1 VHAARPRRGDP
12 PESSLSPTKHL
23 FFLGFLAAGVLA
35 GCAGG
40 KSAERGSGAEGADA
54 ASRTES
60 EAIQPE
66 RSGDERV
73 AEQDVNGDRKPDV
86 WTYTV
91 PDANSPGTDGN
102 RRVRQELDLNWD
114 GRVDLTRYFDANGDQ
129 TRETLDLDY
138 DGKVDATYFF
148 EKGVNTRRERD
159 VNGDGRPD
167 SFTFYERGALVRK
180 ERDTNSDGK
189 VDYWEYWENGQ
200 VDRIGED
207 LDGDGTVDRWTKSP
221 EAK

>member
-1 VHAARPRRGDP
+1 MLPGKR
-12 PESSLSPTKHL
+12 L
-23 FFLGFLAAGVLA
+23 FLLGFLATSVLT

-40 KSAERGSGAEGADA
+40 KSAGRGEGAEGAG
-54 ASRTES
+54 TEARKKA
-60 EAIQPE
+60 EGIQPE
-66 RSGDERV
+66 RSGNEQV
-73 AEQDVNGDRKPDV
+73 AEQDVNGDGKPDI

-91 PDANSPGTDGN
+91 KAKDADGVEQE

-159 VNGDGRPD
+159 VDGDGRAD
-167 SFTFYERGALVRK
+167 SFIFYERGALVRK

-189 VDYWEYWENGQ
+189 VDYWEYWEGGQ

-207 LDGDGTVDRWTKSP
+207 LDGDGTVDKWTRNPNNAAS
-221 EAK
+221 E

>member
-1 VHAARPRRGDP
+1 MPQSKR
-12 PESSLSPTKHL
+12 L
-23 FFLGFLAAGVLA
+23 FFLGFLAAGALA

-40 KSAERGSGAEGADA
+40 KSAERGTGAEGAGTA
-54 ASRTES
+54 GRTTGEP
-60 EAIQPE
+60 IQPE

-73 AEQDVNGDRKPDV
+73 VEQDVNSDGKPDV

-91 PDANSPGTDGN
+91 RDDTSGPGG

-114 GRVDLTRYFDANGDQ
+114 GRVDLTRYFDANGDP

-159 VNGDGRPD
+159 VNGDGRAD
-167 SFTFYERGALVRK
+167 SFTFYEGGALVRK
-180 ERDTNSDGK
+180 ERDTNTDGK
-189 VDYWEYWENGQ
+189 VDYWEYWEGGQ

-207 LDGDGTVDRWTKSP
+207 LDGDGTVDKWTRNP
-221 EAK
+221 NNAARE

>member
-1 VHAARPRRGDP
+1 MTSG
-12 PESSLSPTKHL
+12 KGL
-23 FFLGFLAAGVLA
+23 FLLGFLAAGALA

-40 KSAERGSGAEGADA
+40 KSAERGAQAAEG
-54 ASRTES
+54 SKPQG

-66 RSGDERV
+66 RSGGEKV
-73 AEQDVNGDRKPDV
+73 TEQDVNGDGKPDV

-91 PDANSPGTDGN
+91 TEKDAEGADQE

-114 GRVDLTRYFDANGDQ
+114 GRVDLTRYFDANGDPA
-129 TRETLDLDY
+129 RETLDLDY
-138 DGKVDATYFF
+138 DGKVDASYFF

-159 VNGDGRPD
+159 VNGDGRMD
-167 SFTFYERGALVRK
+167 SFIFYERGTLARK
-180 ERDTNSDGK
+180 ERDTNADGK

-207 LDGDGTVDRWTKSP
+207 LDGDGTVDKWTRNPNNAAS
-221 EAK
+221 E

>member
-1 VHAARPRRGDP
+1 MSH
-12 PESSLSPTKHL
+12 SKSL
-23 FFLGFLAAGVLA
+23 FFLGFLAVTPLA

-40 KSAERGSGAEGADA
+40 KSAERGEGAPGARDA
-54 ASRTES
+54 ARTQAEP
-60 EAIQPE
+60 IQPE

-73 AEQDVNGDRKPDV
+73 QEQDVNGDGKPDV

-91 PDANSPGTDGN
+91 KDPGTGDSAGGD
-102 RRVRQELDLNWD
+102 RKVRQELDLNWD
-114 GRVDLTRYFDANGDQ
+114 GRVDLTRYFDANGEQ

-159 VNGDGRPD
+159 INGDGRAD
-167 SFTFYERGALVRK
+167 SFTFYEGGTLVRK
-180 ERDTNSDGK
+180 ERDTNADGK
-189 VDYWEYWENGQ
+189 VDYWEYWEGGQ

-207 LDGDGTVDRWTKSP
+207 LDGDGTVDKWTRNPNNAAS
-221 EAK
+221 E